1 MPEVSIRKST
11 PYIASRIRDAI
22 QLADVNQKD
31 VAKAIKMSESS
42 FSNIVNA
49 NQNPGLD
56 TVEKIAEALDM
67 PMDFFFPPYS
77 LNGAKNPQSKL
88 RASIIDD
95 IMVFST
101 EYLKVLKVVTDAMRV
116 RLMGKPK

>member
-11 PYIASRIRDAI
+11 PYIAARIRDAI
-22 QLADVNQKD
+22 QLADVSQKD

-95 IMVFST
+95 IMVFSH